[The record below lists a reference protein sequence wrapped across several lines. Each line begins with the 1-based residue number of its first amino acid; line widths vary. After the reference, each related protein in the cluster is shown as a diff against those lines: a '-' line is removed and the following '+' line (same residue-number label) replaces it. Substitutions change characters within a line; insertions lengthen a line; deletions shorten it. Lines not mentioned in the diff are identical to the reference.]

1 MFLIWFLRRRTLV
14 NIVSS
19 IFTSVCNNVI
29 YTLYIVLVAYKF
41 LKLCINVPFWAMFCL
56 DEMCFF
62 KSNVKST
69 LCIFFAKIHL
79 VDQKMLEDISL
90 QKYFSFFP
98 PKIQLIES
106 VFSKKIC
113 IGYAKKLTSL
123 SWNRTHQTEKKN
135 PPLYMNH
142 FGNHGILMNVSWV
155 FPLICRS
162 VMHWNTCSW
171 SELRIEATAFVRPKN
186 PIWLCPQQ
194 DNKTERLFSLSVS
207 KHMQDSLW
215 ANISRILYELTLAG
229 FSVSCHLQDS
239 HELTFARFSVS

>member
-1 MFLIWFLRRRTLV
+1 
-14 NIVSS
+14 
-19 IFTSVCNNVI
+19 
-29 YTLYIVLVAYKF
+29 
-41 LKLCINVPFWAMFCL
+41 MFCL

-106 VFSKKIC
+106 VFSKKIVLVTL
-113 IGYAKKLTSL
+113 KNKLVYHEIELTK
-123 SWNRTHQTEKKN
+123 QKKN
-135 PPLYMNH
+135 PPLYMNL

-229 FSVSCHLQDS
+229 FSIS
-239 HELTFARFSVS
+239 